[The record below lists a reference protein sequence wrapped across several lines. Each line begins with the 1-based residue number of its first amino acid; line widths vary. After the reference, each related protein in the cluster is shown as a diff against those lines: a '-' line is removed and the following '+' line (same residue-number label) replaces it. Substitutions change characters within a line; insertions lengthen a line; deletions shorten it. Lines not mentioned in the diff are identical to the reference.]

1 MLKSII
7 KNPALKKGMG
17 IASVVFTGVVAIAGA
32 IADQQREKEFEDL
45 KKDIAKL
52 KSEKGEA

>member
-1 MLKSII
+1 MLKEILT
-7 KNPALKKGMG
+7 NPALKKGMG
-17 IASVVFTGVVAIAGA
+17 VASVIFTGVVAIAGA

-52 KSEKGEA
+52 KSERGEA